1 MQTICQLTL
10 QLFIQHFKDTNKVVK
25 AK

>member
-1 MQTICQLTL
+1 L